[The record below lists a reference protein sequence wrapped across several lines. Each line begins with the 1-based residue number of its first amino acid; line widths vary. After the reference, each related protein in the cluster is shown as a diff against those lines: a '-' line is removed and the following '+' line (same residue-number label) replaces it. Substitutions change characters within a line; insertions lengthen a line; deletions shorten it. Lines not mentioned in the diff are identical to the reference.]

1 MLKSKKVIF
10 FIEDVPS
17 TWIFEH
23 YLNLTEKLTGQ
34 GIKMRSIFKQE
45 RTPSMCIYYNDADK
59 QYKFKDF
66 SSGKS
71 GNGAAL
77 VADMYG
83 LTYAKAIQKIINDY
97 TTYLEDGHIESVS
110 LGDEGIVSKP
120 RYKITSATIRPW
132 NTADASYWVQFGI
145 NSKLLD
151 AHNIK
156 PLQRYTMTRM
166 LNDAEES
173 ITIETLGIY
182 GYYDKEG
189 NLCKIY
195 RPGQTTKKFIKVK
208 DYVQASDQLTGSNC
222 LIICSSLKDVLSL
235 KAMKF
240 KGVDAIAPDSEN
252 TMIPKEQMHDLMT
265 RYKKIF
271 TLFDDDVA
279 GIKAMH
285 KYEEM
290 YGIPYLHLQ
299 MSKDLS
305 DSVRDYGISNVQVVL
320 YNMLKKAI

>member
-1 MLKSKKVIF
+1 MLKSKTIIF

-17 TWIFEH
+17 TWVFEH
-23 YLNLTEKLTGQ
+23 YMNLAEKLTGQ
-34 GIKMRSIFKQE
+34 SIKMASIFKQE
-45 RTPSMCIYYNDADK
+45 RTPSMCIYYSDDDK

-77 VADMYG
+77 VSELYNITYG
-83 LTYAKAIQKIINDY
+83 QAIQKIISDY
-97 TTYLEDGHIESVS
+97 TAYLEDGHIESAPI
-110 LGDEGIVSKP
+110 GNDGIVAKP
-120 RYKITSATIRPW
+120 RYKVTSATIRPW
-132 NTADASYWVQFGI
+132 NTADANFWVQFGI

-156 PLQRYTMTRM
+156 PLQGYTMQRM
-166 LNDAEES
+166 LNDAEEV
-173 ITIETLGIY
+173 ITIERYGIY
-182 GYYDKEG
+182 GYYDNED

-195 RPGQTTKKFIKVK
+195 QPGQTSKKFIKVK

-222 LIICSSLKDVLSL
+222 LIICSSLKDILSF
-235 KAMKF
+235 KAMRF
-240 KGVDAIAPDSEN
+240 KGIDAIAPDSEN
-252 TMIPKEQMHDLMT
+252 SMIPKEYMQNLMT
-265 RYKKIF
+265 RYKKVF

-285 KYEEM
+285 KYQEM

-320 YNMLKKAI
+320 HHMLKQAI